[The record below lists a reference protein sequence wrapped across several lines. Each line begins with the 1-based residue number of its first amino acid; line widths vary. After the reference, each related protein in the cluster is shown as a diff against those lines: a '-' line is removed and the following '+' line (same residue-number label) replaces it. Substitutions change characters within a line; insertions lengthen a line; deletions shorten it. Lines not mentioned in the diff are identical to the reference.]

1 MKRKLITTIVA
12 FAAASALALA
22 ACGSG
27 SAPSASGTQ
36 GEATAA
42 EGSTSGAAAA
52 APDAGA
58 SAGMQEGGDFVYGIA
73 TEIDNFDPFTATT
86 ADAKSVYFNIYEG
99 LVKVSPDGTFKGAVA
114 SDYKISDDAKTYT
127 FTLRREIP
135 QRTGSYRRRCHLLAA
150 ARERQQDDRV

>member
-1 MKRKLITTIVA
+1 MKRKLITTIIS
-12 FAAASALALA
+12 FAAALALA

-114 SDYKISDDAKTYT
+114 SDYKISNSTTDRKLPQTMSSTRCSTRKT
-127 FTLRREIP
+127 
-135 QRTGSYRRRCHLLAA
+135 
-150 ARERQQDDRV
+150 AR